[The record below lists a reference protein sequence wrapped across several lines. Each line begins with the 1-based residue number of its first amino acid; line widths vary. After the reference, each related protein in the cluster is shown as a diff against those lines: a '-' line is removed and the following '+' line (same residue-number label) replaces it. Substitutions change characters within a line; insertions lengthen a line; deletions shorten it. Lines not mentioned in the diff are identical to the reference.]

1 MQMIKIE
8 GVSCAE
14 QKQFLE
20 REIKD
25 YLIRRF
31 HEDVDSKIELRI
43 ETNEKALD
51 SYSIQMEGPSGSI
64 TSNTFVG
71 LLNGW
76 YRYLEEMGV
85 RFVRPGKDRE
95 VFLENVDLN
104 KKMEVELSPAYFHRG
119 VCIEGADSF
128 ENLKDFIDWLPK
140 IGMNSFFIQFENPYS
155 F

>member
-51 SYSIQMEGPSGSI
+51 SYSIQLG
-64 TSNTFVG
+64 
-71 LLNGW
+71 
-76 YRYLEEMGV
+76 
-85 RFVRPGKDRE
+85 
-95 VFLENVDLN
+95 
-104 KKMEVELSPAYFHRG
+104 
-119 VCIEGADSF
+119 
-128 ENLKDFIDWLPK
+128 
-140 IGMNSFFIQFENPYS
+140 
-155 F
+155 